1 MESFPV
7 LPLAA
12 GAGVLL
18 ILAYVLNNPST
29 KSLALFAYNCFLKPI
44 SKSSSDQQVALESF
58 YKGQAQVYDRTRSKL
73 LKGRELMLQL
83 CSSHSKKI
91 QNLVWVDIG
100 GGTGWNIEQMNEYR
114 PISSF
119 KAVYLVDLS
128 PSLCE
133 VARERFKRRGW
144 KNVHVLCIDANDFS
158 VPSSVGTHV
167 DLITMS
173 YSLSMI
179 PGYYSVVDKLA
190 KLLNKDG
197 IYGVVDF
204 YVQSS
209 ASMMGKSPTVGGQ
222 LLRHVNWFSRTFWR
236 LWFEFDQVYLDPAR
250 RDYLE
255 YKLGTVKSLNFRNKA
270 LGGIPYYVF
279 VGTDKDYSSDITTR
293 INAVATES
301 PYLAPVS
308 PHASS
313 QNLQNE
319 SEKQLVAT
327 EIQSKGY
334 QAAIINMERNC
345 PYPSF
350 FYQREIWR
358 IYYDFDL
365 PKYNQFAGQYIY
377 AFTWEDPREDIKIL
391 DVKPTDTML
400 AITSAG
406 DNILAYAAM
415 DKAPRRIHGVDLNPH
430 QNHLMEL
437 KLASMRALSF
447 DDVWKIF
454 GEGKHENFMELLSK
468 KLSPHMSSHA
478 LQYWMRVGKK
488 TFDPKTGKGLYDT
501 GSTRWAL
508 RIARWVFKLAGVE
521 SDVVELCE
529 SKTLEEQLRIWKER
543 VRPALFS
550 PIVTRILVA
559 NPVFLWKA
567 LGVPLNQASMI
578 DGGILRYIIDTIEPL
593 LSRSLISTD
602 NYFYY
607 LCLMGRYSR
616 ENCPDYITRTGY
628 NNLAKRKGAL
638 DGIRLHTD
646 TINDVVERIRPG
658 SVNHAIVM
666 DHMDWFSPTGTDA
679 REEIRA
685 LNKALIKGGNVML
698 RSSSTEPWYLRVY
711 EEEGFECRAAGVRRA
726 GNSIDRVNMYAS
738 TWVCTKKWNATSD
751 VVDEKE
757 AAAKR
762 AVAGDRK
769 DSMTSLKI

>member
-1 MESFPV
+1 M
-7 LPLAA
+7 
-12 GAGVLL
+12 
-18 ILAYVLNNPST
+18 
-29 KSLALFAYNCFLKPI
+29 
-44 SKSSSDQQVALESF
+44 D
-58 YKGQAQVYDRTRSKL
+58 
-73 LKGRELMLQL
+73 
-83 CSSHSKKI
+83 
-91 QNLVWVDIG
+91 
-100 GGTGWNIEQMNEYR
+100 EYR

-133 VARERFKRRGW
+133 IARDRFKRRGW

-158 VPSSVGTHV
+158 LPDTVGSHV

-179 PGYYSVVDKLA
+179 PSYYSVVDKMSKTLS
-190 KLLNKDG
+190 KDG

-209 ASMMGKSPTVGGQ
+209 VSMMGKSGTVGGH

-255 YKLGTVKSLNFRNKA
+255 YRFGTVKSLNFRNKA

-279 VGTDKDYSSDITTR
+279 IGTDKDYSSDITDR

-301 PYLAPVS
+301 PYLGPVS
-308 PHASS
+308 PSASS
-313 QNLQNE
+313 INLSGAISASALAAARQ
-319 SEKQLVAT
+319 SAI

-334 QAAIINMERNC
+334 QAAIINMERNY
-345 PYPSF
+345 PFPSF
-350 FYQREIWR
+350 FYQREVWR
-358 IYYDFDL
+358 IYYDFAQ

-391 DVKPTDTML
+391 NIQPTDTML

-406 DNILAYAAM
+406 DNILSYAAM
-415 DKAPRRIHGVDLNPH
+415 DNAPRRIHGVDLNPH

-437 KLASMRALSF
+437 KLASMRALPF
-447 DDVWKIF
+447 EDVWKIF
-454 GEGKHENFMELLSK
+454 GEGRHNKFTELLVK

-478 LQYWMRVGKK
+478 FQYWVRIGES
-488 TFDPKTGKGLYDT
+488 TFNSKTGRGLYDT

-521 SDVVELCE
+521 RDVIEICE
-529 SKTLEEQLRIWKER
+529 AKTVEEQVSIWNER
-543 VRPALFS
+543 LRPALFS
-550 PIVTRILVA
+550 PVVTRILVA

-593 LSRSLISTD
+593 LSRSLISSD

-607 LCLMGRYSR
+607 LCLMGRYTR
-616 ENCPDYITRTGY
+616 ENCPDYITRNGY

-646 TINDVVERIRPG
+646 TINDVVERIRPA

-666 DHMDWFSPTGTDA
+666 DHMDWFPPSGNEA
-679 REEIRA
+679 RDEIRA
-685 LNKALIKGGNVML
+685 LNKALARGGKVLL
-698 RSSSTEPWYLRVY
+698 RSSSIEPWYLKVY
-711 EEEGFECRAAGVRRA
+711 EKEGFECKAAAIRRA
-726 GNSIDRVNMYAS
+726 GESIDRVNMYAS
-738 TWVCTKKWNATSD
+738 TWVCIKKFSTSN
-751 VVDEKE
+751 EPNSSAIISAPGSPEPEISAE
-757 AAAKR
+757 AAAKLR
-762 AVAGDRK
+762 EAELARSPQSGYKYRK
-769 DSMTSLKI
+769 DSVSSLRI